1 MWPDMLMMR
10 SCVVFHLVI
19 RSHAAPLRW
28 AFSHKGED
36 GKGRGRSMSRRGGEG
51 RSVYGT
57 LVEIGFPYSAG
68 LMHASLISIT
78 KRKGMT
84 RRCGKE

>member
-19 RSHAAPLRW
+19 GSHAAPLRW

-51 RSVYGT
+51 RSVY
-57 LVEIGFPYSAG
+57 V
-68 LMHASLISIT
+68 H
-78 KRKGMT
+78 
-84 RRCGKE
+84 